1 MNEGKLNAM
10 MAIHFTVILG
20 FVAGVFTAVA
30 MLPQLIKTYREKRA
44 EDVSLVM
51 LLILLSG
58 ISLWI
63 AYGIVKA
70 DWPIIITN
78 SISLL
83 INIVLVYFRQ
93 RYKK

>member
-1 MNEGKLNAM
+1 M
-10 MAIHFTVILG
+10 MAINFTVILG

-51 LLILLSG
+51 LIILLSG

-70 DWPIIITN
+70 DWPIILTN
-78 SISLL
+78 SISLV
-83 INIVLVYFRQ
+83 INIVLIYFRQ
-93 RYKK
+93 LYKK